1 MVEDTIGIN
10 KSICNSGYKAISSI
24 LYVIISFYFKLRED
38 KFHSFDSNLS
48 GTENLLFP
56 F

>member
-10 KSICNSGYKAISSI
+10 KSICNSGYKAFSSI
-24 LYVIISFYFKLRED
+24 LYAVISFYFKLRED
-38 KFHSFDSNLS
+38 KFHSFDSTFS
-48 GTENLLFP
+48 ETENLLFP

>member
-10 KSICNSGYKAISSI
+10 KSICNSGYKAFSSI
-24 LYVIISFYFKLRED
+24 LYVVISFYFKLRED
-38 KFHSFDSNLS
+38 KFHSSTFSE
-48 GTENLLFP
+48 TENLLFP